1 MPRAAAVAAAL
12 LALAVGGGCAT
23 YNPGY
28 FPYWIP
34 GGRVEQTHAKPRG
47 RGAIHDFDP
56 KASRLEVTP
65 GQANNPL
72 KTQQLIVATVFD
84 KDGQPRRGR
93 RVEFM
98 LEGPGSIIEVDE
110 TGWTAGRG
118 YKVGTNYAVGYTSYR
133 EQVLT
138 RGTPDK
144 GDDAT
149 VQAGQT
155 WCIVSSAVPG
165 ETVVR
170 VYAPEIFNS
179 AKNCEY
185 VRLSWGDNQFTF
197 PPPSVVKYG
206 GEVDLSTVINRL
218 SAEAGVTPNDI
229 KVRYRVAG
237 GPQAEFIPLG
247 TQRGARAG
255 QPEMDVT
262 ADPDGKAGVRLV
274 QPLPR
279 PGKTN
284 VIVEILKNDPTGVGV
299 GQVVGR
305 TTTSVEWAAPQ
316 LALAVK
322 LPKVAAQDRELPV
335 TMTVT
340 NTGPVETSPVT
351 IRAGIPEGLEL
362 LASDPQLGRQFGRE
376 KAWAIGALAPGGT
389 QEVRLTMKPTRK
401 GGFTLKA
408 VASTDDGL
416 RSESTATTEVGTAA
430 MKVVAEPVGT
440 ISVGQRAT
448 VRVVVTNPSSVALE
462 NAVVWLT
469 VPPGLE
475 HDTGNA
481 TVEAT
486 VGTLPAGQSKPVD
499 IPLIA
504 RQAGKFNV
512 AVNVTADGQL
522 SEKAAVALE
531 VRKADLKVTLGGP
544 DTLAPGSDGTYEVR
558 VTNPGEVALPN
569 VTVRLSLP
577 PALMAKSA
585 TDEGKVSGRDLVLW
599 TFDTLSP
606 GERKSVRVSVTADRA
621 GGKDALAVA
630 ATSDSGV
637 GKGLTAKAETPVRVV
652 GKPAL
657 VLELADPRESVPVG
671 RRAQYRIRVT
681 NKGTG
686 PATDVTVSADIPDE
700 YANARGATAN
710 GGVVR
715 TEGNKITF
723 PTIPELKAGESVTVT
738 VDVEG
743 AKTGT
748 ARMRAEVKAGY
759 LSQPLQEEQ
768 ATRVVGR

>member
-1 MPRAAAVAAAL
+1 MPRAAAVVAAVAL
-12 LALAVGGGCAT
+12 LAVGGGCAT
-23 YNPGY
+23 YNPSY
-28 FPYWIP
+28 FPHWIP
-34 GGRVEQTHAKPRG
+34 GGRIEQTHAKPRG
-47 RGAIHDFDP
+47 RAAIHDFDP
-56 KASRLEVTP
+56 KAVRLEATP
-65 GQANNPL
+65 GQCNNPL
-72 KTQQLIVATVFD
+72 KTQQLIIATVFD

-118 YKVGTNYAVGYTSYR
+118 YKVGTNYAVGHTSYR

-138 RGTPDK
+138 RGTADK

-179 AKNCEY
+179 ARNCEY
-185 VRLSWGDNQFTF
+185 VRLTWGENQFSF
-197 PPPSVVKYG
+197 PPPAVTRYG

-229 KVRYRVAG
+229 KVRYRLAG
-237 GPQAEFIPLG
+237 GPQAEFIPIG

-262 ADPDGKAGVRLV
+262 ADGDGKAGVRLV

-284 VIVEILKNDPTGVGV
+284 VIVEILKGDPTGVGA
-299 GQVVGR
+299 GTVVGR

-322 LPKVAAQDRELPV
+322 MPKVAAQGRELPV

-351 IRAGIPEGLEL
+351 IRAAIPEGLEL
-362 LASDPQLGRQFGRE
+362 LSVDPPANKQLGRE
-376 KAWAIGALAPGGT
+376 KGWTTGALAPGGT
-389 QEVRLTMKPTRK
+389 QEVRLNLKLTRK
-401 GGFTLKA
+401 GGFTLRA

-416 RSESTATTEVGTAA
+416 RSESTASTEVGTAA

-440 ISVGQRAT
+440 VSVGQRAII
-448 VRVVVTNPSSVALE
+448 RVAVSNPSSVVLE

-481 TVEAT
+481 TVEAL

-499 IPLIA
+499 IPLVA
-504 RQAGKFNV
+504 RQPGKFNV
-512 AVNVTADGQL
+512 AVNVTADGGL
-522 SEKAAVALE
+522 SEKAAVAFD
-531 VRKADLKVTLGGP
+531 VRRADLKVSIGGP
-544 DTLAPGSDGTYEVR
+544 DTLAPGSEGTYEVR
-558 VTNPGEVALPN
+558 VSNPGEVALPN
-569 VTVRLSLP
+569 VTVRVSLP
-577 PALMAKSA
+577 PALLAKSA

-606 GERKSVRVSVTADRA
+606 GERKAVRVSVAADRV
-621 GGKDALAVA
+621 GGKDAIQVA
-630 ATSDSGV
+630 AISDTGG
-637 GKGLTAKAETPVRVV
+637 GKGLTAKAETPVSVI

-657 VLELADPRESVPVG
+657 VLEMADPRESVPVG

-700 YANARGATAN
+700 YANARGAAAN

-723 PTIPELKAGESVTVT
+723 PTIPELKAGSTVTMT

-748 ARMRAEVKAGY
+748 ARTRAEVRAAY

>member
-1 MPRAAAVAAAL
+1 MPRAAVAAAL

-23 YNPGY
+23 YNPSY

-34 GGRVEQTHAKPRG
+34 GGRIEQTHAKPRG
-47 RGAIHDFDP
+47 RAAIHDFDP
-56 KASRLEVTP
+56 KAVRLEATP

-138 RGTPDK
+138 RGTTDK
-144 GDDAT
+144 ADDVT

-155 WCIVSSAVPG
+155 WCVVGSAVPG

-185 VRLSWGDNQFTF
+185 VRLTWGENQFSF
-197 PPPSVVKYG
+197 PPPAVTRYG

-218 SAEAGVTPNDI
+218 SAEAGVTPDHI
-229 KVRYRVAG
+229 RVRYRLAG
-237 GPQAEFIPLG
+237 GPQAEFIPIG

-284 VIVEILKNDPTGVGV
+284 VIVEILKNDPTGVGT
-299 GQVVGR
+299 GTVVGR

-322 LPKVAAQDRELPV
+322 MPKIAAQDRDLPV

-351 IRAGIPEGLEL
+351 IRAAIPEGLEVVS
-362 LASDPQLGRQFGRE
+362 ADPPAGRQLGRE
-376 KAWAIGALAPGGT
+376 KAWTIGALAPGGT
-389 QEVRLTMKPTRK
+389 QEVRLNLKPARK
-401 GGFTLKA
+401 GGFTLRA

-416 RSESTATTEVGTAA
+416 RSEGTASAEVGTAA
-430 MKVVAEPVGT
+430 MKVAAEPVGT

-448 VRVVVTNPSSVALE
+448 IRVVVTNPSGVALE
-462 NAVVWLT
+462 NAVAWLT

-481 TVEAT
+481 TVEAP

-499 IPLIA
+499 IPLVA

-512 AVNVTADGQL
+512 AVNVTADGGL
-522 SEKAAVALE
+522 SEKAAVAFD
-531 VRKADLKVTLGGP
+531 VRRADLKVSIGGP
-544 DTLAPGSDGTYEVR
+544 DSLAPGGDGTYEIR

-569 VTVRLSLP
+569 VTVRVSLP
-577 PALMAKSA
+577 PALLAKSA

-599 TFDTLSP
+599 TFDTLPP
-606 GERKSVRVSVTADRA
+606 GERKAVRVSVSADRV
-621 GGKDALAVA
+621 GGKDAIQVA
-630 ATSDSGV
+630 ATTDSGG
-637 GKGLTAKAETPVRVV
+637 GKGLTAKAETPVSVV

-681 NKGTG
+681 NKGSG

-700 YANARGATAN
+700 YANARGTAAN

-715 TEGNKITF
+715 TEGNKLTF

-743 AKTGT
+743 AKPGT
-748 ARMRAEVKAGY
+748 ARLKAEAKAGY